1 MEPLSWKRALTIAL
15 MFAGGAALG
24 AVMANIG
31 LRTLPEG
38 PSVTSLVMLLL
49 ALPLLYMIII
59 AAHELGHIVAGLL
72 VDYWPL
78 LFVVGPLRIEWT
90 AEGARASLNRSFALS
105 GGIAAMAPVGLH
117 ELRRRTLVMI
127 SGGPAASLM
136 FGVQCL
142 ALWLATYSFLMSGD
156 AGPWRRGAA
165 GVLVFL
171 GFGSL
176 LLGIITLVPS
186 RTGGLYSDGAR
197 ILRLIRHTS
206 AADEEVALIALTG
219 LSLGGTRPRDWDPVL
234 VARCSNIRD
243 GGAFQAT
250 GQIFAYTHAA
260 DLGELARARPHLEA
274 ALAMLSELPAATRS
288 SLLMHAATFYA
299 LFDGDI
305 VRAAHYYRQGV
316 RYALLNAPH
325 QRVLAD
331 SAIQLAGGNR
341 EIAAE
346 AAGDALRL
354 SRRAPDRGA
363 AALDDDYARSILLN
377 AATPPEPVR
386 SSRLA

>member
-1 MEPLSWKRALTIAL
+1 MEPLSWKRALAIAL
-15 MFAGGAALG
+15 MFAGGAGLG
-24 AVMANIG
+24 VVMANIG
-31 LRTLPEG
+31 LRSLPDG
-38 PSVTSLVMLLL
+38 PSVTSLVLLLL

-59 AAHELGHIVAGLL
+59 AAHELGHIIAGVL
-72 VDYWPL
+72 VEYWPL
-78 LFVVGPLRIEWT
+78 LVVVGPLRVEWT
-90 AEGARASLNRSFALS
+90 TEGPRARLNRSFALS

-142 ALWLATYSFLMSGD
+142 AVWLATYSFLMGAD
-156 AGPWRRGAA
+156 AGAWRRGAA

-197 ILRLIRHTS
+197 ILRLMRHS
-206 AADEEVALIALTG
+206 HAADEEVALMALTG
-219 LSLGGTRPRDWDPVL
+219 LSLGGTRPRDWDPIL

-243 GGAFQAT
+243 GGAFQAA

-260 DLGELARARPHLEA
+260 DLGELPRARPHLED
-274 ALAMLSELPAATRS
+274 ALALVNELPAATRS

-305 VRAAHYYRQGV
+305 SRAAHYYRLGM
-316 RYALLNAPH
+316 RSALLNAPH

-331 SAIQLAGGNR
+331 AAIQLAGGNR
-341 EIAAE
+341 EAAAN

-354 SRRAPDRGA
+354 SRRAPDRAA

-377 AATPPEPVR
+377 AATPPTAAR
-386 SSRLA
+386 STRLA